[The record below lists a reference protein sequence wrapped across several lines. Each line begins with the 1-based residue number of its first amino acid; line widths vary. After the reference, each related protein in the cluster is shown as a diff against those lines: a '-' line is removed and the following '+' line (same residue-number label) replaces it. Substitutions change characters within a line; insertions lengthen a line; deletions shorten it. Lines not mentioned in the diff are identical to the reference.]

1 MFVYTVAVERA
12 PWSVPA
18 KEPVTAAVPPAL
30 GTVNPASPTL
40 FYTKEK
46 PENDA
51 VVLWIEP
58 GFHVPD
64 PFDG

>member
-1 MFVYTVAVERA
+1 
-12 PWSVPA
+12 
-18 KEPVTAAVPPAL
+18 L
-30 GTVNPASPTL
+30 L
-40 FYTKEK
+40 YTKEK